1 MKRWQFALQQPESSS
16 PKLMDLDLKGRS
28 VLISGAS
35 KGIGRA
41 VAEEFAREGC
51 GLFLV
56 SRTAADLERAR
67 DEIRARHNVPVE
79 IHAADLARPEA
90 RQAVVEKAGAID
102 ILINNAGAI
111 PKGDLLELDDARW
124 REAWDLKVF
133 GYINMCRDFYRAMQ
147 ARKSG
152 VIINIIG
159 FSSEKLDYDYL
170 AGSTGNAGLVAFT
183 RALGSLSIEYGVRV
197 LGVNPG
203 YVETERAVRGLRIR
217 AQKELGDPEKWPDL
231 VRDLWPRG
239 KMIKPKEIA
248 DVVTFLASGP
258 RQRHVRADRHR
269 RCGLRVALLRAACHP
284 ASSGSWNVERP
295 MKIYWPIGLT
305 REMPGRTNRSDL
317 FDQTLNE
324 YARAVMGPERRGHH
338 RAG

>member
-1 MKRWQFALQQPESSS
+1 
-16 PKLMDLDLKGRS
+16 MDLGLQGRS
-28 VLISGAS
+28 VLITGAS

-41 VAEEFAREGC
+41 VADEFAREGC
-51 GLFLV
+51 GLLLV
-56 SRTAADLERAR
+56 SRTASDLERAR
-67 DEIRARHNVPVE
+67 DEIGAHSKVPVE
-79 IHAADLARPEA
+79 IHAADLSHADA
-90 RQAVVEKAGAID
+90 IASVVQKAGAID

-133 GYINMCRDFYRAMQ
+133 GYINMCREFYRAMK
-147 ARKSG
+147 ARGSG

-170 AGSTGNAGLVAFT
+170 AGSTGNAALVAFT

-248 DVVTFLASGP
+248 DVVVFLASD
-258 RQRHVRADRHR
+258 RASAMCGQIVTVDAGFASRSYGR
-269 RCGLRVALLRAACHP
+269 RV
-284 ASSGSWNVERP
+284 
-295 MKIYWPIGLT
+295 T
-305 REMPGRTNRSDL
+305 
-317 FDQTLNE
+317 
-324 YARAVMGPERRGHH
+324 
-338 RAG
+338 

>member
-1 MKRWQFALQQPESSS
+1 
-16 PKLMDLDLKGRS
+16 MDLDLKGRS
-28 VLISGAS
+28 VVISGGS

-51 GLFLV
+51 SLFLV
-56 SRTAADLERAR
+56 ARTAADLERAR

-79 IHAADLARPEA
+79 IHAADLSRPDD
-90 RQAVVEKAGAID
+90 RRAVVEKAGPID

-133 GYINMCRDFYRAMQ
+133 GYINMCREFYRDMQ

-159 FSSEKLDYDYL
+159 LAAEKPDYDYL

-183 RALGSLSIEYGVRV
+183 RALGSLSIEHGVRV
-197 LGVNPG
+197 IGVNPG
-203 YVETERAVRGLRIR
+203 YVETDRAISGLRIR
-217 AQKELGDPEKWPDL
+217 AQKELGDPEKWPEL

-239 KMIKPKEIA
+239 KMIAPKEIA
-248 DVVTFLASGP
+248 DVVVFLASD
-258 RQRHVRADRHR
+258 RASAMTGHIVTVDAGFAARSYGR
-269 RCGLRVALLRAACHP
+269 RVNG
-284 ASSGSWNVERP
+284 
-295 MKIYWPIGLT
+295 
-305 REMPGRTNRSDL
+305 
-317 FDQTLNE
+317 
-324 YARAVMGPERRGHH
+324 
-338 RAG
+338 

>member
-1 MKRWQFALQQPESSS
+1 MN
-16 PKLMDLDLKGRS
+16 LDLAGRS

-51 GLFLV
+51 SLFLV
-56 SRTAADLERAR
+56 ARTAADLERAR

-79 IHAADLARPEA
+79 IHAADLSRNDAIE
-90 RQAVVEKAGAID
+90 AVVRWAGPTD

-133 GYINMCRDFYRAMQ
+133 GYINMSRAIYRDMQ

-152 VIINIIG
+152 VIVNIIG
-159 FSSEKLDYDYL
+159 LAAEKPDYDYL
-170 AGSTGNAGLVAFT
+170 AGSTGNASLVAFT

-197 LGVNPG
+197 MGVNPG

-217 AQKELGDPEKWPDL
+217 AQKELGDPERWPDL
-231 VRDLWPRG
+231 IRDLWPRG
-239 KMIKPKEIA
+239 RMITPKEIA
-248 DVVTFLASGP
+248 DVVVFLASD
-258 RQRHVRADRHR
+258 RASAMTGHIVTVDAGFAARSYGR
-269 RCGLRVALLRAACHP
+269 RV
-284 ASSGSWNVERP
+284 N
-295 MKIYWPIGLT
+295 
-305 REMPGRTNRSDL
+305 
-317 FDQTLNE
+317 Q
-324 YARAVMGPERRGHH
+324 
-338 RAG
+338 

>member
-1 MKRWQFALQQPESSS
+1 
-16 PKLMDLDLKGRS
+16 MDLDLKGRS
-28 VLISGAS
+28 VVISGAS

-51 GLFLV
+51 NLFLV
-56 SRTAADLERAR
+56 ARTAADLERAR

-79 IHAADLARPEA
+79 IHAADLSRPND
-90 RQAVVEKAGAID
+90 RRAVAEKAGPID

-133 GYINMCRDFYRAMQ
+133 GYINMCREFYRDMQ

-159 FSSEKLDYDYL
+159 LAAEKPDYDYL

-183 RALGSLSIEYGVRV
+183 RALGSLSIEHGVRV
-197 LGVNPG
+197 IGVNPG
-203 YVETERAVRGLRIR
+203 YVETDRAISGLRIR
-217 AQKELGDPEKWPDL
+217 AQKELGDPEKWPEL

-239 KMIKPKEIA
+239 KMIAPKEIA
-248 DVVTFLASGP
+248 DVVVFLASD
-258 RQRHVRADRHR
+258 RASAMTGHIVTVDAGFAARSYGR
-269 RCGLRVALLRAACHP
+269 RVNG
-284 ASSGSWNVERP
+284 
-295 MKIYWPIGLT
+295 
-305 REMPGRTNRSDL
+305 
-317 FDQTLNE
+317 
-324 YARAVMGPERRGHH
+324 
-338 RAG
+338 

>member
-1 MKRWQFALQQPESSS
+1 
-16 PKLMDLDLKGRS
+16 MDLDLKGRS

-51 GLFLV
+51 SLFLV

-67 DEIRARHNVPVE
+67 DEIRARYNVAVA
-79 IHAADLARPEA
+79 IHAADLAQPGA
-90 RQAVVEKAGAID
+90 RQAVFEEAAAVD

-111 PKGDLLELDDARW
+111 PKGDLLELEDVRW
-124 REAWDLKVF
+124 REAWELKVF
-133 GYINMCRDFYRAMQ
+133 GYINMCREFYRVMQ

-183 RALGSLSIEYGVRV
+183 RALGSMSIEYGVRV

-217 AQKELGDPEKWPDL
+217 AEKELGDAERWGDL

-239 KMIKPKEIA
+239 QMIKPKEIA
-248 DVVTFLASGP
+248 DVVVFLASD
-258 RQRHVRADRHR
+258 RASAVCGQVVTVDAGFAARSYGR
-269 RCGLRVALLRAACHP
+269 RR
-284 ASSGSWNVERP
+284 SG
-295 MKIYWPIGLT
+295 
-305 REMPGRTNRSDL
+305 
-317 FDQTLNE
+317 
-324 YARAVMGPERRGHH
+324 
-338 RAG
+338 

>member
-1 MKRWQFALQQPESSS
+1 
-16 PKLMDLDLKGRS
+16 MDLDLKGRS

-51 GLFLV
+51 SLFLV

-79 IHAADLARPEA
+79 IHAADLARPDA

-133 GYINMCRDFYRAMQ
+133 GYINMCREFYRGMQ

-183 RALGSLSIEYGVRV
+183 RALGSMSIEYGVRV

-217 AQKELGDPEKWPDL
+217 AAKG
-231 VRDLWPRG
+231 
-239 KMIKPKEIA
+239 A
-248 DVVTFLASGP
+248 
-258 RQRHVRADRHR
+258 R
-269 RCGLRVALLRAACHP
+269 R
-284 ASSGSWNVERP
+284 S
-295 MKIYWPIGLT
+295 
-305 REMPGRTNRSDL
+305 REMARPRARSVAARQDDHSRRKSPTWWRFSRRTAQVPYAGRSSPSM
-317 FDQTLNE
+317 
-324 YARAVMGPERRGHH
+324 RASRRAPTAAASASADSGVSEC
-338 RAG
+338 RATR

>member
-1 MKRWQFALQQPESSS
+1 
-16 PKLMDLDLKGRS
+16 MDLDLKGRS

-51 GLFLV
+51 SLVLV
-56 SRTAADLERAR
+56 SRTQADLARAR

-79 IHAADLARPEA
+79 ILAADLSRPDA
-90 RQAVVEKAGAID
+90 RQAVVEQAGAID

-124 REAWDLKVF
+124 REAWELKVF
-133 GYINMCRDFYRAMQ
+133 GYIDMCRAYYRRMQ
-147 ARKSG
+147 QRQSG

-159 FSSEKLDYDYL
+159 LSSEKLDYDYL

-183 RALGSLSIEYGVRV
+183 RALGSMSIEYGVRV

-217 AQKELGDPEKWPDL
+217 AEKELGDAGRWPDL

-239 KMIKPKEIA
+239 KMITPKEIA
-248 DVVTFLASGP
+248 DVVAFLASD
-258 RQRHVRADRHR
+258 RASAVCGQIVTVDAGFAARSYGR
-269 RCGLRVALLRAACHP
+269 RR
-284 ASSGSWNVERP
+284 SG
-295 MKIYWPIGLT
+295 
-305 REMPGRTNRSDL
+305 
-317 FDQTLNE
+317 
-324 YARAVMGPERRGHH
+324 
-338 RAG
+338 

>member
-1 MKRWQFALQQPESSS
+1 
-16 PKLMDLDLKGRS
+16 MDLDLKGRS

-41 VAEEFAREGC
+41 CAEEFAREGC
-51 GLFLV
+51 SLFLV
-56 SRTAADLERAR
+56 SRTLADLERAR
-67 DEIRARHNVPVE
+67 DEIRTRHNVPVE
-79 IHAADLARPEA
+79 VCAADLARPEA
-90 RQAVVEKAGAID
+90 RQAVVEK
-102 ILINNAGAI
+102 AGAI

-133 GYINMCRDFYRAMQ
+133 GYINMCREFYRAMQ

-159 FSSEKLDYDYL
+159 LSSEKVDYDYL

-203 YVETERAVRGLRIR
+203 YVETERAIRGLRIR
-217 AQKELGDPEKWPDL
+217 ARKELGDPEKWPDL

-239 KMIKPKEIA
+239 KMITPKEIA
-248 DVVTFLASGP
+248 DVVTFLASD
-258 RQRHVRADRHR
+258 RASAICGQIVTVDAGFASRSYGR
-269 RCGLRVALLRAACHP
+269 RVT
-284 ASSGSWNVERP
+284 S
-295 MKIYWPIGLT
+295 
-305 REMPGRTNRSDL
+305 
-317 FDQTLNE
+317 
-324 YARAVMGPERRGHH
+324 
-338 RAG
+338 

>member
-1 MKRWQFALQQPESSS
+1 MC
-16 PKLMDLDLKGRS
+16 RS
-28 VLISGAS
+28 KSTPPIS
-35 KGIGRA
+35 R
-41 VAEEFAREGC
+41 
-51 GLFLV
+51 
-56 SRTAADLERAR
+56 
-67 DEIRARHNVPVE
+67 
-79 IHAADLARPEA
+79 RPDA
-90 RQAVVEKAGAID
+90 RQAVVEKAGSVD

-159 FSSEKLDYDYL
+159 LSSEKLDYDYL

-203 YVETERAVRGLRIR
+203 YVETERAMRGLRIR

-239 KMIKPKEIA
+239 KMITPKEIA
-248 DVVTFLASGP
+248 DVVAFLASD
-258 RQRHVRADRHR
+258 RASAMMRADRHR
-269 RCGLRVALLRAACHP
+269 RCGLRVALLRSARRP
-284 ASSGSWNVERP
+284 GNSGVRNVER
-295 MKIYWPIGLT
+295 
-305 REMPGRTNRSDL
+305 
-317 FDQTLNE
+317 
-324 YARAVMGPERRGHH
+324 AR
-338 RAG
+338 

>member
-1 MKRWQFALQQPESSS
+1 MKRWQFALQQPEIRQ
-16 PKLMDLDLKGRS
+16 LMDLDLKGRS

-51 GLFLV
+51 SLYLV

-133 GYINMCRDFYRAMQ
+133 GYINMCRDYYRAH
-147 ARKSG
+147 
-152 VIINIIG
+152 
-159 FSSEKLDYDYL
+159 
-170 AGSTGNAGLVAFT
+170 AGAQ
-183 RALGSLSIEYGVRV
+183 VRRHHQHHR
-197 LGVNPG
+197 P
-203 YVETERAVRGLRIR
+203 
-217 AQKELGDPEKWPDL
+217 L
-231 VRDLWPRG
+231 VRETRLRLSRRLD
-239 KMIKPKEIA
+239 
-248 DVVTFLASGP
+248 
-258 RQRHVRADRHR
+258 RQ
-269 RCGLRVALLRAACHP
+269 C
-284 ASSGSWNVERP
+284 
-295 MKIYWPIGLT
+295 
-305 REMPGRTNRSDL
+305 
-317 FDQTLNE
+317 
-324 YARAVMGPERRGHH
+324 
-338 RAG
+338 RAGGVHPRARQPRASNTACACSA

>member
-1 MKRWQFALQQPESSS
+1 
-16 PKLMDLDLKGRS
+16 MDLNLKGRT
-28 VLISGAS
+28 VLITGAS

-41 VAEEFAREGC
+41 CAEAFAREGC
-51 GLFLV
+51 ALFLV

-67 DEIRARHNVPVE
+67 SEILAHSDVPVT
-79 IHAADLARPEA
+79 IHAADLSRADA
-90 RQAVVEKAGAID
+90 IQSVVEKAGAVD

-111 PKGDLLELDDARW
+111 PKGNLLELEDTRW

-133 GYINMCRDFYRAMQ
+133 GYINMSREFYRAMQ
-147 ARKSG
+147 ARASG

-183 RALGSLSIEYGVRV
+183 RALGSMSIEYGVRV

-217 AQKELGDPEKWPDL
+217 AEKELGDAEKWPDL

-239 KMIKPKEIA
+239 QMIKPQEIA
-248 DVVTFLASGP
+248 DVVAFLASD
-258 RQRHVRADRHR
+258 RASAICGQIVTVDAGFASRSYGR
-269 RCGLRVALLRAACHP
+269 RP
-284 ASSGSWNVERP
+284 AG
-295 MKIYWPIGLT
+295 
-305 REMPGRTNRSDL
+305 
-317 FDQTLNE
+317 
-324 YARAVMGPERRGHH
+324 
-338 RAG
+338 

>member
-1 MKRWQFALQQPESSS
+1 
-16 PKLMDLDLKGRS
+16 MDLNLKGRS

-41 VAEEFAREGC
+41 VADEFAREGC
-51 GLFLV
+51 ALVLV
-56 SRTAADLERAR
+56 SRTTADLERAR
-67 DEIRARHNVPVE
+67 SEILAHSDVPIT
-79 IHAADLARPEA
+79 IHAADLSRAEA
-90 RQAVVEKAGAID
+90 IQAVVDKCGEID

-111 PKGDLLELDDARW
+111 PKGSLLELDDARW

-133 GYINMCRDFYRAMQ
+133 GYINMCRGFYRHMQ
-147 ARKSG
+147 ARGSG

-217 AQKELGDPEKWPDL
+217 AEKELGDAERWPDL
-231 VRDLWPRG
+231 IRDLWPRG
-239 KMIKPKEIA
+239 QMIKPREIA
-248 DVVTFLASGP
+248 DVVTFLASD
-258 RQRHVRADRHR
+258 RASAVCGQIVTVDAGFAARSYGR
-269 RCGLRVALLRAACHP
+269 RPAA
-284 ASSGSWNVERP
+284 
-295 MKIYWPIGLT
+295 
-305 REMPGRTNRSDL
+305 
-317 FDQTLNE
+317 
-324 YARAVMGPERRGHH
+324 
-338 RAG
+338 

>member
-1 MKRWQFALQQPESSS
+1 
-16 PKLMDLDLKGRS
+16 MDLDLKGRS

-51 GLFLV
+51 SLFLV

-79 IHAADLARPEA
+79 IHAADLSRPEA
-90 RQAVVEKAGAID
+90 RQAVVEKAGNID

-133 GYINMCRDFYRAMQ
+133 GYINMCREFYRAMQ

-159 FSSEKLDYDYL
+159 VSSEKLDYDYL

-203 YVETERAVRGLRIR
+203 YIETERAVRGLRIR

-231 VRDLWPRG
+231 VRDLLPGGR
-239 KMIKPKEIA
+239 MIAPKEIA
-248 DVVTFLASGP
+248 DVVAFLASD
-258 RQRHVRADRHR
+258 RASAM
-269 RCGLRVALLRAACHP
+269 CGQIVTVDAGF
-284 ASSGSWNVERP
+284 AS
-295 MKIYWPIGLT
+295 
-305 REMPGRTNRSDL
+305 RS
-317 FDQTLNE
+317 
-324 YARAVMGPERRGHH
+324 YGRRGVQS
-338 RAG
+338 GN

>member
-1 MKRWQFALQQPESSS
+1 
-16 PKLMDLDLKGRS
+16 MDLDLKGRS

-51 GLFLV
+51 SLFLV

-67 DEIRARHNVPVE
+67 DEIRARYNVPVD
-79 IHAADLARPEA
+79 IHAADLAQPDA

-133 GYINMCRDFYRAMQ
+133 GYINMCREFYRGMQ
-147 ARKSG
+147 ARKAG

-159 FSSEKLDYDYL
+159 LSSEKLDYDYL

-217 AQKELGDPEKWPDL
+217 AEKELGDPEKWPDL
-231 VRDLWPRG
+231 VRDLLPRG
-239 KMIKPKEIA
+239 KMITPKEIA
-248 DVVTFLASGP
+248 DVVAFLASD
-258 RQRHVRADRHR
+258 RASAICGQIVTR
-269 RCGLRVALLRAACHP
+269 RCGLRGALLRP
-284 ASSGSWNVERP
+284 ARHQLVQEQQCRA
-295 MKIYWPIGLT
+295 T
-305 REMPGRTNRSDL
+305 R
-317 FDQTLNE
+317 
-324 YARAVMGPERRGHH
+324 
-338 RAG
+338 

>member
-1 MKRWQFALQQPESSS
+1 MQPVPGVAHRSPISSARATRS
-16 PKLMDLDLKGRS
+16 GRGTTCRS
-28 VLISGAS
+28 RSTRPISRGP
-35 KGIGRA
+35 
-41 VAEEFAREGC
+41 
-51 GLFLV
+51 
-56 SRTAADLERAR
+56 TRAR
-67 DEIRARHNVPVE
+67 PWSR
-79 IHAADLARPEA
+79 RPA
-90 RQAVVEKAGAID
+90 AID

-133 GYINMCRDFYRAMQ
+133 GYINMCRDFYRGMQ

-217 AQKELGDPEKWPDL
+217 AEKELGDPEKWPDL

-239 KMIKPKEIA
+239 KMITPKEIA
-248 DVVTFLASGP
+248 DVVAFLASD
-258 RQRHVRADRHR
+258 RASAICGQIVTVDAGFASRSYGR
-269 RCGLRVALLRAACHP
+269 RV
-284 ASSGSWNVERP
+284 SG
-295 MKIYWPIGLT
+295 
-305 REMPGRTNRSDL
+305 
-317 FDQTLNE
+317 
-324 YARAVMGPERRGHH
+324 
-338 RAG
+338 

>member
-1 MKRWQFALQQPESSS
+1 
-16 PKLMDLDLKGRS
+16 MDLDLKGRS

-41 VAEEFAREGC
+41 VADAFAREGC
-51 GLFLV
+51 RLFLV

-67 DEIRARHNVPVE
+67 DEIRAHSDVPVE
-79 IHAADLARPEA
+79 ILAADLSRADA
-90 RQAVVEKAGAID
+90 IQTVVRKAGAID
-102 ILINNAGAI
+102 ILVNNAGAI

-133 GYINMCRDFYRAMQ
+133 GYINMCREFYRGMQ
-147 ARKSG
+147 QRGAG
-152 VIINIIG
+152 VIVNIIG

-183 RALGSLSIEYGVRV
+183 RALGSLSIEFGVRV

-217 AQKELGDPEKWPDL
+217 AERELGDPEKWPDL

-239 KMIKPKEIA
+239 QMIKPKEIA
-248 DVVTFLASGP
+248 DVVVFLASD
-258 RQRHVRADRHR
+258 RASAV
-269 RCGLRVALLRAACHP
+269 CGQIVTVDAGF
-284 ASSGSWNVERP
+284 ASRS
-295 MKIYWPIGLT
+295 Y
-305 REMPGRTNRSDL
+305 GRKVT
-317 FDQTLNE
+317 
-324 YARAVMGPERRGHH
+324 G
-338 RAG
+338 

>member
-1 MKRWQFALQQPESSS
+1 
-16 PKLMDLDLKGRS
+16 MDLDLKGRS
-28 VLISGAS
+28 VVISGAS

-51 GLFLV
+51 SLFLV
-56 SRTAADLERAR
+56 ARTAADLERAR

-79 IHAADLARPEA
+79 IHAADLSRPDD
-90 RQAVVEKAGAID
+90 RRAVVEKAGSID

-133 GYINMCRDFYRAMQ
+133 GYINMCREFYRDMQ

-159 FSSEKLDYDYL
+159 LAAEKPDYDYL

-197 LGVNPG
+197 IGVNPG
-203 YVETERAVRGLRIR
+203 YVETERAIRGLRIR
-217 AQKELGDPEKWPDL
+217 AQKELGDPEKWPEL

-239 KMIKPKEIA
+239 KMIAPKEIA
-248 DVVTFLASGP
+248 DVVVFLASD
-258 RQRHVRADRHR
+258 RASAMTGHIVTVDAGFASRSYGR
-269 RCGLRVALLRAACHP
+269 RVNG
-284 ASSGSWNVERP
+284 
-295 MKIYWPIGLT
+295 
-305 REMPGRTNRSDL
+305 
-317 FDQTLNE
+317 
-324 YARAVMGPERRGHH
+324 
-338 RAG
+338 